1 MTHPM
6 QRGLNGTSAGAC
18 WCPSPTDLIGAA
30 LTSRTLAPSCP
41 IHQADEIA
49 AAAEAERIGEITAGA
64 DALEAVLDKVRHQAE
79 ARTAQASA
87 DAAAEERERRLG
99 ELDPLAGSIARAV
112 GAPMTDNSSMALSAD
127 AGTIAAAL
135 GMQSAD

>member
-1 MTHPM
+1 MTNFLQSQPC
-6 QRGLNGTSAGAC
+6 S
-18 WCPSPTDLIGAA
+18 CPSTAEALSAAIAGTEIAPTCS
-30 LTSRTLAPSCP
+30 T
-41 IHQADEIA
+41 HQADAIA
-49 AAAEAERIGEITAGA
+49 AGNEAERIATITAGS
-64 DALEAVLDKVRHQAE
+64 DALETVLDKVRHEAE
-79 ARTAQASA
+79 ERDARAAAAAQ
-87 DAAAEERERRLG
+87 AEERERRLG